1 MTIKVDLLPTEKKS
15 FGIDPAMIVMFL
27 LIIGAAAAM
36 LLYSQSLNS
45 QIEAEEQRIEQ
56 INQEI
61 KQIETKLPRVE
72 EMKNRIVSLKREIKM
87 IKSLVHDPL
96 RYANLLQEVAILLP
110 ENVYLDSL
118 SIDPRS
124 RQVKIAGSAA
134 EVAGRLPL
142 ATVAQLM
149 RNFNDSSYFRSST
162 LSGTTETTIQPNDT
176 RAFSFSLAINYD
188 EEKAATEPPTGM
200 GQGSVPTEDPEK
212 LREETQGLDDDL
224 EALDDDLT
232 EGEEP
237 SADATPSDAETPA
250 ATASPAE

>member
-27 LIIGAAAAM
+27 LIIGAAALM
-36 LLYSQSLNS
+36 LLYSQRLNTA
-45 QIEAEEQRIEQ
+45 IEGEEARIEQ

-72 EMKNRIVSLKREIKM
+72 EMKNRIQSLKREIKM

-110 ENVYLDSL
+110 ENVFLDNL
-118 SIDPRS
+118 SIDPRA
-124 RQVKIAGSAA
+124 RQVSITGSAA

-142 ATVAQLM
+142 ATIAQLM
-149 RNFNDSSYFRSST
+149 RNFNDSAYFRSST
-162 LSGTTETTIQPNDT
+162 LSATSESTIEPNET
-176 RAFSFSLAINYD
+176 RAFTFSLNINYD

-200 GQGSVPTEDPEK
+200 GQGSVPTEDPEA
-212 LREETQGLDDDL
+212 LRAEQAESEIDAEIDADL
-224 EALDDDLT
+224 ESAS
-232 EGEEP
+232 EP
-237 SADATPSDAETPA
+237 GATATPA
-250 ATASPAE
+250 ATETPAGDG

>member
-45 QIEAEEQRIEQ
+45 QIEEQETRIEE
-56 INQEI
+56 INQQI

-110 ENVYLDSL
+110 ENVFLDSL
-118 SIDPRS
+118 SIDPRA

-149 RNFNDSSYFRSST
+149 RNFNDSAYFRSST
-162 LSGTTETTIQPNDT
+162 LSSTAETTIEPAET
-176 RAFSFSLAINYD
+176 RAFSFTLDINYD

-212 LREETQGLDDDL
+212 LRAEQGGSA
-224 EALDDDLT
+224 EPT
-232 EGEEP
+232 EEGE
-237 SADATPSDAETPA
+237 SAPVGEETPA
-250 ATASPAE
+250 PSATEAPAE

>member
-27 LIIGAAAAM
+27 LIIGAAALM
-36 LLYSQSLNS
+36 LLYSQRLNTA
-45 QIEAEEQRIEQ
+45 IENEEARIEQ

-72 EMKNRIVSLKREIKM
+72 EMKNRIQSLKREIKM

-110 ENVYLDSL
+110 ENVFLDNL
-118 SIDPRS
+118 SIDPRA
-124 RQVKIAGSAA
+124 RQVSISGSAA

-142 ATVAQLM
+142 ATIAQLM
-149 RNFNDSSYFRSST
+149 RNFNDSAYFRSST
-162 LSGTTETTIQPNDT
+162 LSSTSETTIEPGDP
-176 RAFSFSLAINYD
+176 RAFTFSLTISYD

-200 GQGSVPTEDPEK
+200 GQGSVPTEDPKE
-212 LREETQGLDDDL
+212 LQQEMGDDEIDADL
-224 EALDDDLT
+224 EDA
-232 EGEEP
+232 
-237 SADATPSDAETPA
+237 ATPESTATPA
-250 ATASPAE
+250 ATETPSEG

>member
-27 LIIGAAAAM
+27 LIIGAAALM
-36 LLYSQSLNS
+36 LLYSQRLNTA
-45 QIEAEEQRIEQ
+45 IENEEARIEQ

-72 EMKNRIVSLKREIKM
+72 EMKNRIQSLKREIKM

-110 ENVYLDSL
+110 ENVFLDNL
-118 SIDPRS
+118 SIDPRA
-124 RQVKIAGSAA
+124 RQVSISGSAA

-142 ATVAQLM
+142 ATIAQLM
-149 RNFNDSSYFRSST
+149 RNFNDSAYFRSST
-162 LSGTTETTIQPNDT
+162 LSSTSETTIEPGDT
-176 RAFSFSLAINYD
+176 RAFTFSLTISYD

-200 GQGSVPTEDPEK
+200 GQGSVPTEDPEALK
-212 LREETQGLDDDL
+212 QELGDDEIDADL
-224 EALDDDLT
+224 EDA
-232 EGEEP
+232 
-237 SADATPSDAETPA
+237 ATPESTATPA
-250 ATASPAE
+250 ATETPSEG

>member
-27 LIIGAAAAM
+27 LIIGAAALM
-36 LLYSQSLNS
+36 LLYSQRLNTA
-45 QIEAEEQRIEQ
+45 IEAEEARIET

-72 EMKNRIVSLKREIKM
+72 EMKNRIQSLKREIKM

-110 ENVYLDSL
+110 ENVFLNSL
-118 SIDPRS
+118 SIDPRG
-124 RQVKIAGSAA
+124 RQVTISGSAA

-142 ATVAQLM
+142 ATIAQLM
-149 RNFNDSSYFRSST
+149 RNFNDSAYFRSST
-162 LSGTTETTIQPNDT
+162 LSSTSETSIPPGDT
-176 RAFSFSLAINYD
+176 RAFTFTLNIAYD

-200 GQGSVPTEDPEK
+200 GQGSVPTEDPEA
-212 LREETQGLDDDL
+212 LRAEQGEADEELDS
-224 EALDDDLT
+224 ELD
-232 EGEEP
+232 
-237 SADATPSDAETPA
+237 SAATPDATATPA
-250 ATASPAE
+250 ATETPATEG

>member
-27 LIIGAAAAM
+27 LIIGAAAMM
-36 LLYSQSLNS
+36 LLYSQNLSNK
-45 QIEAEEQRIEQ
+45 IEAEEKRIEEITQ
-56 INQEI
+56 EINQI
-61 KQIETKLPRVE
+61 KTKLPRVE

-110 ENVYLDSL
+110 ENVFLENL
-118 SIDPRS
+118 AIDPRS
-124 RQVKIAGSAA
+124 RQVTISGTAA

-149 RNFNDSSYFRSST
+149 RNFNDSEYFTNST
-162 LSGTTETTIQPNDT
+162 LSATSETTIDPGDT

-200 GQGSVPTEDPEK
+200 GKNSVPVEDPSK
-212 LREETQGLDDDL
+212 VSTTQGED
-224 EALDDDLT
+224 
-232 EGEEP
+232 GEEGASPAATP
-237 SADATPSDAETPA
+237 SPGADATPGATGTPA
-250 ATASPAE
+250 VTATP

>member
-27 LIIGAAAAM
+27 LIIGAAALM
-36 LLYSQSLNS
+36 LLYSQRLNTA
-45 QIEAEEQRIEQ
+45 IENEEARIEQ

-72 EMKNRIVSLKREIKM
+72 EMKNRIQSLKREIKM

-110 ENVYLDSL
+110 ENVFLDNL
-118 SIDPRS
+118 SIDPRA
-124 RQVKIAGSAA
+124 RQVSISGSAA

-142 ATVAQLM
+142 ATIAQLM
-149 RNFNDSSYFRSST
+149 RNFNDSAYFRSST
-162 LSGTTETTIQPNDT
+162 LSSTSETTIEPGDT
-176 RAFSFSLAINYD
+176 RAFTFSLTISYD

-200 GQGSVPTEDPEK
+200 GQGSVPTEDPKE
-212 LREETQGLDDDL
+212 LQQEMGDDEIDADL
-224 EALDDDLT
+224 EDA
-232 EGEEP
+232 
-237 SADATPSDAETPA
+237 ATPESTATPA
-250 ATASPAE
+250 ATETPSEG

>member
-27 LIIGAAAAM
+27 LIVGAAAAM
-36 LLYSQSLNS
+36 MLYSQSLKS
-45 QIEAEEQRIEQ
+45 QIEAENQKIDA

-110 ENVYLDSL
+110 ENVFLNSL
-118 SIDPRS
+118 SIDPRA

-134 EVAGRLPL
+134 EVEGRLPL
-142 ATVAQLM
+142 ATVAELM
-149 RNFNDSSYFRSST
+149 SNFNESSYFRSST
-162 LSGTTETTIQPNDT
+162 LASTTETKIEPNDT
-176 RAFSFSLAINYD
+176 RAFSFSLTINYD

-200 GQGSVPTEDPEK
+200 GKGDVPTEDPAK
-212 LREETQGLDDDL
+212 LKKEAQLETDL
-224 EALDDDLT
+224 GELE
-232 EGEEP
+232 EGEGAAPE
-237 SADATPSDAETPA
+237 AGATPA
-250 ATASPAE
+250 ATPTATPAAE

>member
-27 LIIGAAAAM
+27 LIVGAAAGM
-36 LLYSQSLNS
+36 MLYSQSLKS
-45 QIEAEEQRIEQ
+45 QIEAENQKIDA

-72 EMKNRIVSLKREIKM
+72 EMKKRIVSLKREIKM

-110 ENVYLDSL
+110 ENVFLNNL
-118 SIDPRS
+118 SIDPRA
-124 RQVKIAGSAA
+124 RQVKISGSAA
-134 EVAGRLPL
+134 EVDGRLPL

-162 LSGTTETTIQPNDT
+162 LASTSETTIEPNQT
-176 RAFSFSLAINYD
+176 RAFSFSLTINYD

-200 GQGSVPTEDPEK
+200 GQGAVPTEDPETIRK
-212 LREETQGLDDDL
+212 EKEESEDL
-224 EALDDDLT
+224 EDIE
-232 EGEEP
+232 EGDEE
-237 SADATPSDAETPA
+237 APSDEASPAATETPA
-250 ATASPAE
+250 AE

>member
-45 QIEAEEQRIEQ
+45 KIADEEARIEE

-72 EMKNRIVSLKREIKM
+72 EMKTRIVNLKREIKM

-124 RQVKIAGSAA
+124 RQVKISGSAA

-142 ATVAQLM
+142 ATIAQLM
-149 RNFNDSSYFRSST
+149 RNFNDSAYFRSST
-162 LSGTTETTIQPNDT
+162 LSATSETTIQPNDT
-176 RAFSFSLAINYD
+176 RAFTFSLSINYD

-200 GQGSVPTEDPEK
+200 GQGDVPTEDPQRLQQEA
-212 LREETQGLDDDL
+212 EEFDDEL
-224 EALDDDLT
+224 E
-232 EGEEP
+232 EIESGEASP
-237 SADATPSDAETPA
+237 DAAATPAPSGTPA
-250 ATASPAE
+250 E

>member
-27 LIIGAAAAM
+27 LIIGAAAVM
-36 LLYSQSLNS
+36 LLYSQKLNGM
-45 QIEAEEQRIEQ
+45 IEDEEAKIET

-96 RYANLLQEVAILLP
+96 RYANLLQEIAIQLP
-110 ENVYLDSL
+110 ENVFLDSL
-118 SIDPRS
+118 SIDPRA
-124 RQVKIAGSAA
+124 RQVTIAGSAA

-149 RNFNDSSYFRSST
+149 RNFNDSPYFRSST
-162 LSGTTETTIQPNDT
+162 LSSTSETTIPPGET
-176 RAFSFSLAINYD
+176 RAFSFSLTINYD

-200 GQGSVPTEDPEK
+200 GEGSVPTEDPTEEG
-212 LREETQGLDDDL
+212 LSTDGDDELEETDTPD
-224 EALDDDLT
+224 A
-232 EGEEP
+232 
-237 SADATPSDAETPA
+237 AATPSSTETPA
-250 ATASPAE
+250 ATPAAE

>member
-27 LIIGAAAAM
+27 LIIGAAALM
-36 LLYSQSLNS
+36 LLYSQRLNTA
-45 QIEAEEQRIEQ
+45 IENEEARIEQ

-72 EMKNRIVSLKREIKM
+72 EMKNRIQSLKREIKM

-110 ENVYLDSL
+110 ENVFLDNL
-118 SIDPRS
+118 SIDPRA
-124 RQVKIAGSAA
+124 RQVSISGSAA

-142 ATVAQLM
+142 ATIAQLM
-149 RNFNDSSYFRSST
+149 RNFNDSAYFRSST
-162 LSGTTETTIQPNDT
+162 LSSTSETTIEPGDT
-176 RAFSFSLAINYD
+176 RAFTFSLTISYD

-200 GQGSVPTEDPEK
+200 GQGSVPTEDPEA
-212 LREETQGLDDDL
+212 LRQEQGSSDEEVDASLD
-224 EALDDDLT
+224 EAASPD
-232 EGEEP
+232 
-237 SADATPSDAETPA
+237 
-250 ATASPAE
+250 ATASPATSATPSEG

>member
-27 LIIGAAAAM
+27 LIIGAAALM
-36 LLYSQSLNS
+36 LLYSQKLNTA
-45 QIEAEEQRIEQ
+45 IANEEQRIEE
-56 INQEI
+56 INAEI

-110 ENVYLDSL
+110 ENVFLDNL

-124 RQVKIAGSAA
+124 RKVTIAGSAA

-142 ATVAQLM
+142 ATIAQLM
-149 RNFNDSSYFRSST
+149 RNFNDSAYFRSST
-162 LSGTTETTIQPNDT
+162 LSSTSEKSIEPAGT
-176 RAFSFSLAINYD
+176 RAFSFTLAITYD

-200 GQGSVPTEDPEK
+200 GQGSVPTEDLET
-212 LREETQGLDDDL
+212 LQREQGSTSELDENL
-224 EALDDDLT
+224 EST
-232 EGEEP
+232 P
-237 SADATPSDAETPA
+237 SPDATPSGDATPVTTATPA
-250 ATASPAE
+250 SEG

>member
-27 LIIGAAAAM
+27 LIIGAAAGM
-36 LLYSQSLNS
+36 LLYSQSLKS
-45 QIEAEEQRIEQ
+45 KIEAEEARIEE

-110 ENVYLDSL
+110 ENVFLSSL

-124 RQVKIAGSAA
+124 RQVKISGSAA

-142 ATVAQLM
+142 ATIAQLM
-149 RNFNDSSYFRSST
+149 RNFNDSAYFRSST
-162 LSGTTETTIQPNDT
+162 LSGATEGSIPPNDT
-176 RAFSFSLAINYD
+176 RAFTFNLDINYD

-200 GQGSVPTEDPEK
+200 GQNSVPTEDPEAIK
-212 LREETQGLDDDL
+212 AETEEFDGELEELEETTS
-224 EALDDDLT
+224 EA
-232 EGEEP
+232 
-237 SADATPSDAETPA
+237 TPA
-250 ATASPAE
+250 ATATPAAE

>member
-27 LIIGAAAAM
+27 LIIGAAALM
-36 LLYSQSLNS
+36 LLYSQRLNTA
-45 QIEAEEQRIEQ
+45 IENEEARIEQ

-72 EMKNRIVSLKREIKM
+72 EMKNRIQSLKREIKM

-110 ENVYLDSL
+110 ENVFLDNL
-118 SIDPRS
+118 SIDPRA
-124 RQVKIAGSAA
+124 RQVSISGSAA

-142 ATVAQLM
+142 ATIAQLM
-149 RNFNDSSYFRSST
+149 RNFNDSAYFRSST
-162 LSGTTETTIQPNDT
+162 LSSTSETTIEPGDT
-176 RAFSFSLAINYD
+176 RAFTVSLTISSD

-200 GQGSVPTEDPEK
+200 GQGSVPTEDPKE
-212 LREETQGLDDDL
+212 LQQEMGDDEIDADL
-224 EALDDDLT
+224 EDA
-232 EGEEP
+232 
-237 SADATPSDAETPA
+237 ATPESTATPA
-250 ATASPAE
+250 ATETPSEG